1 MTDIMLPQDL
11 GDGLEHNCF
20 APVTDEG
27 LAALLGCKLRPHPD
41 KVAEAAALSSV
52 ASPSLKYSLC
62 LPKEILLSKSPS
74 SSHHLS
80 MAPTEGSHKLCP
92 LLSSS

>member
-1 MTDIMLPQDL
+1 MLLPQDV

-41 KVAEAAALSSV
+41 KVAEAAALASV
-52 ASPSLKYSLC
+52 RSPNLKYSLC
-62 LPKEILLSKSPS
+62 LPKEILLSKPSFLHCRSPICTPG
-74 SSHHLS
+74 LS
-80 MAPTEGSHKLCP
+80 GTKSIPMLQR
-92 LLSSS
+92 